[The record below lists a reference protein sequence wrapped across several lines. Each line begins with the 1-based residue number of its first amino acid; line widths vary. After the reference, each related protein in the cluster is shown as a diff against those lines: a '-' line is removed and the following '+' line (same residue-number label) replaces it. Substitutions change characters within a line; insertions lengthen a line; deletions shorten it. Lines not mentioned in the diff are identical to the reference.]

1 MSKVF
6 KIMKYYL
13 NILILIIFAVNFR
26 SIIKANTLKIAVL
39 KYGSVNWEY
48 NVIKHHQ
55 LDKKNNV
62 KINKIEMT
70 NKDASAVAFLSKS
83 VDIFVTDWIWV
94 SKQRNKG
101 NLVSFLPYSSS
112 AGGLMVKKSDQI
124 NSFLDLKNKKIGVAG
139 GSLDK
144 SWLFLRAYAIKK
156 YEKDPLTFFKTSFAA
171 PPLINGL
178 LRNSQLDAG
187 YNYWNYTARLQAL
200 GYVELLSL
208 KDILP
213 YIGIEGELPLIGYVF
228 RDDFVKKNEIV
239 LKGFINASN
248 EARQILKTSNEEWQ
262 RISEMTGAN
271 NQLMLEKIRDGFR
284 KGIPSDNHQLM
295 KKNIQSAYDILSRIG
310 GEDLVG
316 SSSSLSPGTYWI
328 E

>member
-1 MSKVF
+1 
-6 KIMKYYL
+6 MKYYL
-13 NILILIIFAVNFR
+13 KILLLITFTINLSSLIEAD
-26 SIIKANTLKIAVL
+26 SLKIAVL

-62 KINKIEMT
+62 KIQKIEVT

-94 SKQRNKG
+94 SKQRNQG

-112 AGGLMVKKSDQI
+112 AGGLMVKKSEQI

-156 YEKDPLTFFKTSFAA
+156 YDKDPLTFFKTSFAA

-200 GYVELLSL
+200 GYIEILTL

-228 RDDFVKKNEIV
+228 REDFMQKNKIA
-239 LKGFINASN
+239 LNGFINASN

-262 RISEMTGAN
+262 RISEMTGAS

-284 KGIPSDNHQLM
+284 KGIPSDDHQLM
-295 KKNIQSAYDILSRIG
+295 KKNIQNAYNILSQIG

-328 E
+328 K

>member
-1 MSKVF
+1 
-6 KIMKYYL
+6 MKYFFY
-13 NILILIIFAVNFR
+13 ILLIITFIINFV
-26 SIIKANTLKIAVL
+26 SIIKANSIKIAVL

-48 NVIKHHQ
+48 NVIKHHK
-55 LDKKNNV
+55 LDKKNNI
-62 KINKIEMT
+62 KIKKVEIT

-101 NLVSFLPYSSS
+101 NLVSFYPYSNS
-112 AGGLMVKKSDQI
+112 AGGLMIKKGEKI

-156 YEKDPLTFFKTSFAA
+156 YKKDPLTFFNTSFAA

-178 LRNSQLDAG
+178 LRNNQLDAG
-187 YNYWNYTARLQAL
+187 FNYWNYTARLEAL
-200 GYVELLSL
+200 GYEEFLTL

-228 RDDFVKKNEIV
+228 REGFVQENEV
-239 LKGFINASN
+239 TLKGFIKASN
-248 EARQILKTSNEEWQ
+248 EARKILKTSDNEWL
-262 RISEMTGAN
+262 RISEMTGAK

-295 KKNIQSAYDILSRIG
+295 RKNIQHAYKILSQIG
-310 GEDLVG
+310 GEELVG
-316 SSSSLSPGTYWI
+316 SSSSLASGTYWNK
-328 E
+328 

>member
-1 MSKVF
+1 
-6 KIMKYYL
+6 MKCFFH
-13 NILILIIFAVNFR
+13 ILLTITFVINFV
-26 SIIKANTLKIAVL
+26 SIIKANSIKIAVL

-48 NVIKHHQ
+48 NVIKHHK

-62 KINKIEMT
+62 KIQKVEVT

-101 NLVSFLPYSSS
+101 NLVSFLPYSNS
-112 AGGLMVKKSDQI
+112 AGSLMIKKGKKI

-178 LRNSQLDAG
+178 LRNNQLDAG
-187 YNYWNYTARLQAL
+187 YNYWNYTARLEAL
-200 GYVELLSL
+200 GYEEFLTL

-228 RDDFVKKNEIV
+228 REGFIQKNEIT
-239 LKGFINASN
+239 LNGFIKASN
-248 EARQILKTSNEEWQ
+248 EARKILKTSDNEWL
-262 RISEMTGAN
+262 RISEMTGAK

-295 KKNIQSAYDILSRIG
+295 RKNIQHAYKILSQIG
-310 GEDLVG
+310 GEELVG
-316 SSSSLSPGTYWI
+316 SSSSLASGTYWNK
-328 E
+328 

>member
-1 MSKVF
+1 
-6 KIMKYYL
+6 MKYFF
-13 NILILIIFAVNFR
+13 NILLTITFFINFV
-26 SIIKANTLKIAVL
+26 SVIKANSIKIAVL

-48 NVIKHHQ
+48 NVIKHHK

-62 KINKIEMT
+62 KIQKVEVT

-101 NLVSFLPYSSS
+101 NLVSFLPYSNS
-112 AGGLMVKKSDQI
+112 AGSLMIKKGEEI

-178 LRNSQLDAG
+178 LRNNQLDAG
-187 YNYWNYTARLQAL
+187 FNYWNYTARLEAL
-200 GYVELLSL
+200 GYEEFLTL

-228 RDDFVKKNEIV
+228 REGFVQENKVTLN
-239 LKGFINASN
+239 GFIKASN
-248 EARQILKTSNEEWQ
+248 EARKILKTSDNEWL
-262 RISEMTGAN
+262 RISEMTGAK

-295 KKNIQSAYDILSRIG
+295 RKNIQHAYKILSQIG
-310 GEDLVG
+310 GEELVG
-316 SSSSLSPGTYWI
+316 SSSSLASGTYWNK
-328 E
+328 

>member
-1 MSKVF
+1 
-6 KIMKYYL
+6 MKYFF
-13 NILILIIFAVNFR
+13 NILLAITFIINSV
-26 SIIKANTLKIAVL
+26 SVIKANSIKIAVL

-48 NVIKHHQ
+48 NVIKHHK
-55 LDKKNNV
+55 LDKKNNI
-62 KINKIEMT
+62 KIKKVEIT

-101 NLVSFLPYSSS
+101 NLVSFYPYSNS
-112 AGGLMVKKSDQI
+112 AGGLMIKKGEKI

-156 YEKDPLTFFKTSFAA
+156 YKKDPLTFFNTSFAA

-178 LRNSQLDAG
+178 LRNNQLDAG
-187 YNYWNYTARLQAL
+187 YNYWNYTARLEAL
-200 GYVELLSL
+200 GYEEFLTL

-228 RDDFVKKNEIV
+228 REGFVQENEV
-239 LKGFINASN
+239 TLKGFIKASN
-248 EARQILKTSNEEWQ
+248 EARKILKTSDNEWQ
-262 RISEMTGAN
+262 RISEMTGAK
-271 NQLMLEKIRDGFR
+271 NQLMLEKIRDSFR

-295 KKNIQSAYDILSRIG
+295 IKNIQHAYEILSQIG
-310 GEDLVG
+310 GEELVG
-316 SSSSLSPGTYWI
+316 SSSSLAAGTYWNK
-328 E
+328 

>member
-1 MSKVF
+1 
-6 KIMKYYL
+6 MKYFI
-13 NILILIIFAVNFR
+13 NILLAITFIINFV
-26 SIIKANTLKIAVL
+26 SVIKANSIKIAVL

-48 NVIKHHQ
+48 NVIKHHK
-55 LDKKNNV
+55 LDKKNNI
-62 KINKIEMT
+62 KIKKVEIT

-101 NLVSFLPYSSS
+101 NLVSFYPYSNS
-112 AGGLMVKKSDQI
+112 AGGLMIKKGEKI

-156 YEKDPLTFFKTSFAA
+156 YKKDPLTFFNTSFAA

-178 LRNSQLDAG
+178 LRNNQLDAG
-187 YNYWNYTARLQAL
+187 YNYWNYTARLEAL
-200 GYVELLSL
+200 GYEKFLTL

-228 RDDFVKKNEIV
+228 REGFVQENEV
-239 LKGFINASN
+239 TLKGFIKASN
-248 EARQILKTSNEEWQ
+248 EARKILKTSDNEWL
-262 RISEMTGAN
+262 RISEMTGAK

-295 KKNIQSAYDILSRIG
+295 RKNIQHAYKILSQIG
-310 GEDLVG
+310 GEELVG
-316 SSSSLSPGTYWI
+316 SSNSLALGMYWNN
-328 E
+328 

>member
-1 MSKVF
+1 
-6 KIMKYYL
+6 MKYFF
-13 NILILIIFAVNFR
+13 NILLTITFFINFV
-26 SIIKANTLKIAVL
+26 SVIKANSIKIAVL

-48 NVIKHHQ
+48 NVIKHHK
-55 LDKKNNV
+55 LDKKNN
-62 KINKIEMT
+62 IKIEKVEIT

-101 NLVSFLPYSSS
+101 NLVSFYPYSNS
-112 AGGLMVKKSDQI
+112 AGGLMIKKGEQI

-156 YEKDPLTFFKTSFAA
+156 YKKDPLTFFNTSFAA

-178 LRNSQLDAG
+178 LRNNQLDAG
-187 YNYWNYTARLQAL
+187 YNYWNYTARLEAL
-200 GYVELLSL
+200 GYEEFLTL

-228 RDDFVKKNEIV
+228 REGFVQENDV
-239 LKGFINASN
+239 TLKGFIKASN
-248 EARQILKTSNEEWQ
+248 EARKILKTSDKEWL
-262 RISEMTGAN
+262 RISEMTGAK

-295 KKNIQSAYDILSRIG
+295 RKNIQHAYEILSQIG
-310 GEDLVG
+310 GEELVG
-316 SSSSLSPGTYWI
+316 SSSALAAGTYWNK
-328 E
+328 

>member
-1 MSKVF
+1 
-6 KIMKYYL
+6 MKYFFQ
-13 NILILIIFAVNFR
+13 ILLTITFVINFV
-26 SIIKANTLKIAVL
+26 SIIKANSIKIAVL

-48 NVIKHHQ
+48 NVIKHHK
-55 LDKKNNV
+55 LDKKNNI
-62 KINKIEMT
+62 KIKKVEIT

-101 NLVSFLPYSSS
+101 NLVSFYPYSNS
-112 AGGLMVKKSDQI
+112 AGGLMIKKGEKI

-156 YEKDPLTFFKTSFAA
+156 YNRDPLTFFNTSFAA

-178 LRNSQLDAG
+178 LRNNQLDAG
-187 YNYWNYTARLQAL
+187 YNYWNYTARLEAL
-200 GYVELLSL
+200 GYEEFLTL

-228 RDDFVKKNEIV
+228 REGFVQENEV
-239 LKGFINASN
+239 TLKGFIKASN
-248 EARQILKTSNEEWQ
+248 EARKILKTSDNEWL
-262 RISEMTGAN
+262 RISEMTGAKS
-271 NQLMLEKIRDGFR
+271 QLMLEKIRDGFR
-284 KGIPSDNHQLM
+284 EGIPSNNHQLM
-295 KKNIQSAYDILSRIG
+295 RKNIQHAYKILSQIG
-310 GEDLVG
+310 GEELVG
-316 SSSSLSPGTYWI
+316 SSSSLAPGTYWNK
-328 E
+328 

>member
-1 MSKVF
+1 
-6 KIMKYYL
+6 MKYFFH
-13 NILILIIFAVNFR
+13 ILLIIIFIINFV
-26 SIIKANTLKIAVL
+26 SIIKANSIKIAVL

-48 NVIKHHQ
+48 NVIKHHK

-62 KINKIEMT
+62 KIQKVEVT

-101 NLVSFLPYSSS
+101 NLVSFLPYSNS
-112 AGGLMVKKSDQI
+112 AGSLMIKKGEEI

-178 LRNSQLDAG
+178 LRNNQLDAG
-187 YNYWNYTARLQAL
+187 YNYWNYTARLEAL
-200 GYVELLSL
+200 GYEEFLTL

-228 RDDFVKKNEIV
+228 REGFVQKNEET
-239 LKGFINASN
+239 LHGFIKASN
-248 EARQILKTSNEEWQ
+248 EARKILKTSDNEWL
-262 RISEMTGAN
+262 RISEMTGAK

-295 KKNIQSAYDILSRIG
+295 RKNIQHAYKILSQIG
-310 GEDLVG
+310 GEELVG
-316 SSSSLSPGTYWI
+316 SSSSLASGTYWNK
-328 E
+328 

>member
-1 MSKVF
+1 
-6 KIMKYYL
+6 MKYFF
-13 NILILIIFAVNFR
+13 NILLAITFIINSV
-26 SIIKANTLKIAVL
+26 SVIKANSIKIAVL

-48 NVIKHHQ
+48 NVIKHHK
-55 LDKKNNV
+55 LDKKNNI
-62 KINKIEMT
+62 KIKKVEIT

-101 NLVSFLPYSSS
+101 NLVSFYPYSNS
-112 AGGLMVKKSDQI
+112 AGGLMIKKGEKI

-156 YEKDPLTFFKTSFAA
+156 YKKDPLTFFNTSFAA

-178 LRNSQLDAG
+178 LRNNQLDAG
-187 YNYWNYTARLQAL
+187 YNYWNYTARLEAL
-200 GYVELLSL
+200 GYEEFLTL

-228 RDDFVKKNEIV
+228 REGFVQENEV
-239 LKGFINASN
+239 TLKGFIKASN
-248 EARQILKTSNEEWQ
+248 EARKILKTSDKEWL
-262 RISEMTGAN
+262 RISEMTGAK

-295 KKNIQSAYDILSRIG
+295 RKNIQHAYEILSQIG
-310 GEDLVG
+310 GEELVG
-316 SSSSLSPGTYWI
+316 SSSSLAAGTYWNK
-328 E
+328 

>member
-1 MSKVF
+1 
-6 KIMKYYL
+6 MKYYFKIL
-13 NILILIIFAVNFR
+13 SLAILITNPCFA
-26 SIIKANTLKIAVL
+26 IKTNTLKIAVL

-48 NVIKHHQ
+48 DVIKHHK
-55 LDKKNNV
+55 LDKKNNI
-62 KINKIEMT
+62 KIKKIEVT

-101 NLVSFLPYSSS
+101 NLVSFLPYSNS
-112 AGGLMVKKSDQI
+112 AGALMIKKDKKI

-178 LRNSQLDAG
+178 LRNNQLDAG
-187 YNYWNYTARLQAL
+187 YNYWNYTARLEAQ
-200 GYVELLSL
+200 GYREFLTL

-213 YIGIEGELPLIGYVF
+213 YIGIKGELPLIGYVF
-228 RDDFVKKNEIV
+228 RDNFVKQNESS
-239 LKGFINASN
+239 LNGFIKASN
-248 EARQILKTSNEEWQ
+248 EAREILKTSNEEWH
-262 RISEMTGAN
+262 RIAKITGAN
-271 NQLMLEKIRDGFR
+271 NQIMLEKIRDGFR

-295 KKNIQSAYDILSRIG
+295 KKNIKHAYNILSQIG

-316 SSSSLSPGTYWI
+316 SSNSLSPGTYWKK
-328 E
+328 

>member
-1 MSKVF
+1 
-6 KIMKYYL
+6 MKYFFH
-13 NILILIIFAVNFR
+13 ILLIITFIINFV
-26 SIIKANTLKIAVL
+26 SIIKANSIKIAVL

-48 NVIKHHQ
+48 DVIKHHK
-55 LDKKNNV
+55 LDKKNNI
-62 KINKIEMT
+62 KIQKVEVT

-94 SKQRNKG
+94 SKQRSKG
-101 NLVSFLPYSSS
+101 NLVSFLPYSNS
-112 AGGLMVKKSDQI
+112 AGSLMIKKGEKI

-178 LRNSQLDAG
+178 LRNDQLDAG
-187 YNYWNYTARLQAL
+187 YNYWNYTARLEAL
-200 GYVELLSL
+200 GYEEFLTL

-228 RDDFVKKNEIV
+228 REGFVQKNEV
-239 LKGFINASN
+239 TLNGFIKASN
-248 EARQILKTSNEEWQ
+248 EARKILKTSDNEWL
-262 RISEMTGAN
+262 RISEMTGAK

-295 KKNIQSAYDILSRIG
+295 RKNIQHAYKILSQIG
-310 GEDLVG
+310 GEELVG
-316 SSSSLSPGTYWI
+316 SSSSLASGTYWNK
-328 E
+328 

>member
-1 MSKVF
+1 
-6 KIMKYYL
+6 MKYFFH
-13 NILILIIFAVNFR
+13 ILLVITFSINFV
-26 SIIKANTLKIAVL
+26 SIIKANYIKIAVL

-48 NVIKHHQ
+48 NVIKHHK

-62 KINKIEMT
+62 KIQKVEVT

-101 NLVSFLPYSSS
+101 NLVSFLPYSNS
-112 AGGLMVKKSDQI
+112 AGSLMIKKGEEI

-156 YEKDPLTFFKTSFAA
+156 YKKDPLTFFNTSFAA

-178 LRNSQLDAG
+178 LRNNQLDAG
-187 YNYWNYTARLQAL
+187 YNYWNYTARLEAL
-200 GYVELLSL
+200 GYEEFLTL

-228 RDDFVKKNEIV
+228 REGFVQENEV
-239 LKGFINASN
+239 TLKGFIKASN
-248 EARQILKTSNEEWQ
+248 EARKILKTSDNEWL
-262 RISEMTGAN
+262 RISEMTGAK

-295 KKNIQSAYDILSRIG
+295 RKNIQHAYEILSQIG
-310 GEDLVG
+310 GEELVG
-316 SSSSLSPGTYWI
+316 SSNSLASGTYWNK
-328 E
+328 